1 MRTNTYLATAL
12 SVTLFSAAVLA
23 DDYPPRK
30 PGLWEV
36 TSQAEVGHAAT
47 TKMCI
52 DADTDQLFHKLAP
65 DFRSIAHCT
74 QNDVKVDGDTVTA
87 ESVCKVG
94 SSTLTTTSVTKFDGD
109 SAYHTDIT
117 SHLDPAVLGKSDT
130 TISQDGKW
138 SGVCPPDMKPGD
150 IIVHGFK
157 INVKTLNFFKS
168 LIPGKM

>member
-1 MRTNTYLATAL
+1 MRKNGYIAGAMLAT
-12 SVTLFSAAVLA
+12 VFCGAALA

-30 PGLWEV
+30 SGLWEV
-36 TSQAEVGHAAT
+36 TSQAEVGHATT

-52 DADTDQLFHKLAP
+52 DADTDLLFHKLGP

-74 QNDVKVDGDTVTA
+74 KNDVKVDGDAVTA

-94 SSTLTTTSVTKFDGD
+94 NSTLTTTSVTKFDGD

-138 SGVCPPDMKPGD
+138 SGDCPPDMKPGD

-157 INVKTLNFFKS
+157 INAKTLNMLNSFV
-168 LIPGKM
+168 P